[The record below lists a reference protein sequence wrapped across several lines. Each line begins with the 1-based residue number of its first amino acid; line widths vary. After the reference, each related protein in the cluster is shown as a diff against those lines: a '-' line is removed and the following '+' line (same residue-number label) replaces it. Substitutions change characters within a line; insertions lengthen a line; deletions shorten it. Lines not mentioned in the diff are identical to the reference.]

1 MTEDL
6 DANYARAG
14 YHQRVGSGRTPAL
27 LLVDFVEAYFEPSS
41 PLYAAVEDT
50 LQSALRVLA
59 AARRVGILSVFTNVQ
74 YQKGGVDGG
83 VFFRKVPALRSFEA
97 GNPLGAW
104 PKGLAP
110 VLGEL
115 VVSKQYP
122 SAFFGTSL
130 AATLTAHG
138 VDTTI
143 ITGVTTSGCIRATC
157 IDAVSHG
164 FIPIIV
170 EEAVGD
176 RAEAP
181 HRANL
186 FDMNAKYG
194 DVVSEQEAIAYLD
207 RIAAVAAPK
216 SAAR

>member
-1 MTEDL
+1 MAEDL

-14 YHQRVGSGRTPAL
+14 YHQRIGFGRSPAL
-27 LLVDFVEAYFEPSS
+27 LVVDFVEAYFEPSS
-41 PLYAAVEDT
+41 PLYAGVEAT
-50 LQSALRVLA
+50 LASALRVLA
-59 AARRVGILSVFTNVQ
+59 AARRAGIPRIFTNVQ
-74 YQKGGVDGG
+74 YQKGGANGG

-104 PKGLAP
+104 PKGLKPEA
-110 VLGEL
+110 GEL
-115 VVSKQYP
+115 VISKQYP

-130 AATLTAHG
+130 ASTLTATG

-176 RAEAP
+176 RAEGP

-186 FDMNAKYG
+186 YDMSAKYA
-194 DVVSEQEAIAYLD
+194 DVVSEAETIAQLEHLAG
-207 RIAAVAAPK
+207 RAASK
-216 SAAR
+216 SATR

>member
-1 MTEDL
+1 MAEDL

-14 YHQRVGSGRTPAL
+14 YHHRLGFGRSPVL

-41 PLYAAVEDT
+41 PLFAGVDAT
-50 LQSALRVLA
+50 LASALRVLA
-59 AARRVGILSVFTNVQ
+59 AARRAGIPVILTNVQ
-74 YQKGGVDGG
+74 YQKGGANGG
-83 VFFRKVPALRSFEA
+83 VFFRKVPALGSFEV

-104 PKGLAP
+104 PKGLKP
-110 VLGEL
+110 EPGEL
-115 VVSKQYP
+115 VISKQYP

-130 AATLTAHG
+130 ASTLTANG
-138 VDTTI
+138 IDTTI

-176 RAEAP
+176 RAERP

-186 FDMNAKYG
+186 FDMSAKYA
-194 DVVSEQEAIAYLD
+194 DVVSEAETIAYLD
-207 RIAAVAAPK
+207 RLSAPAAK
-216 SAAR
+216 SARR

>member
-1 MTEDL
+1 MAEDL
-6 DANYARAG
+6 DSNYARAG
-14 YHQRVGSGRTPAL
+14 YHQRIGFGHAPAL
-27 LLVDFVEAYFEPSS
+27 LVVDFVQAYFEPGS
-41 PLYAAVEDT
+41 PLYAGVEAT
-50 LQSALRVLA
+50 LASALRVLA
-59 AARRVGILSVFTNVQ
+59 AARHAGIPVIFTNVQ
-74 YQKGGVDGG
+74 YQKGGRNGG

-104 PKGLAP
+104 PKGLVP
-110 VLGEL
+110 EPGEL
-115 VVSKQYP
+115 VISKQYP

-130 AATLTAHG
+130 ASTLTANG
-138 VDTTI
+138 IDTTI
-143 ITGVTTSGCIRATC
+143 VTGVTTSGCIRATV

-176 RAEAP
+176 RAEGP

-186 FDMNAKYG
+186 FDMSAKYG
-194 DVVSEQEAIAYLD
+194 DVVAEAEVIAHLG
-207 RIAAVAAPK
+207 RITAPAAK

>member
-1 MTEDL
+1 MAEDL

-14 YHQRVGSGRTPAL
+14 YHQRVGFGSSPAL

-41 PLYAAVEDT
+41 PLYAGVEAT
-50 LQSALRVLA
+50 LASALRVLE
-59 AARRVGILSVFTNVQ
+59 AARRAGIPRILTNVQ
-74 YQKGGVDGG
+74 YQKGGANGG
-83 VFFRKVPALRSFEA
+83 VFFRKVPALRSFEV

-104 PKGLAP
+104 PKGLKP
-110 VLGEL
+110 EPGEL
-115 VVSKQYP
+115 VISKQYP

-130 AATLTAHG
+130 ASTLTANRI
-138 VDTTI
+138 DTAI

-176 RAEAP
+176 RAEGP

-194 DVVSEQEAIAYLD
+194 DVVSEAETIAYIE
-207 RIAAVAAPK
+207 RMGGRAAPK

>member
-14 YHQRVGSGRTPAL
+14 YHQRIGFGRSPAFL
-27 LLVDFVEAYFEPSS
+27 VVDFVQAYFEPSS
-41 PLYAAVEDT
+41 PLYAGVEAT
-50 LQSALRVLA
+50 LASALRVLA
-59 AARRVGILSVFTNVQ
+59 AARRAGIKRILTNVQ
-74 YQKGGVDGG
+74 YEKGGANGG
-83 VFFRKVPALRSFEA
+83 IFFRKVPALHSFEI

-104 PKGLAP
+104 PKGLTAET
-110 VLGEL
+110 GEL
-115 VVSKQYP
+115 IISKQYP

-130 AATLTAHG
+130 ASTLTANG
-138 VDTTI
+138 IDTVI
-143 ITGVTTSGCIRATC
+143 ITGVTTSGCVRATC
-157 IDAVSHG
+157 VDAVSHG

-176 RAEAP
+176 RAEGP

-186 FDMNAKYG
+186 YDMSAKYA
-194 DVVSEQEAIAYLD
+194 DVVSEAETIAYLD
-207 RIAAVAAPK
+207 RLAGQAEPK